1 MDDGLDLV
9 LLLSR
14 RLPRLLGGPVIPG
27 TFRHRLRLG
36 RGRGFAL
43 ASHEGIRWRVRVRGG
58 LSRRGDDGVTFPIRT
73 VCDICDPRSWDD
85 RGRFESPANP
95 MVATSQT
102 PVEACLCLVGYIP
115 V

>member
-58 LSRRGDDGVTFPIRT
+58 LSRRGDDGVTLASQSAPCVT
-73 VCDICDPRSWDD
+73 YVTHG
-85 RGRFESPANP
+85 RGTIVGGLNRPP
-95 MVATSQT
+95 T
-102 PVEACLCLVGYIP
+102 PW
-115 V
+115 